1 MGQKGYI
8 PEGLSACYPM
18 GQGDRARKGTY
29 PRVCQPVILRPMVTG
44 PGRIRT
50 LKSLSAV
57 VSACDPTA
65 HGDRARKRV

>member
-1 MGQKGYI
+1 
-8 PEGLSACYPM
+8 
-18 GQGDRARKGTY
+18 
-29 PRVCQPVILRPMVTG
+29 VILCARVTG
-44 PGRIRT
+44 PGRIHT